1 MDKRVFLAAGLS
13 VVILI
18 AWQALFM
25 PDQPPP
31 APADKPPEDAVVET
45 VEIEPSRERE
55 IEQPTDLP
63 VEPEAPEL
71 AAAVQAERVSAMT
84 VSNEI
89 FELELT
95 NRGGIATS
103 WRLSDAT
110 TGFEPLELLPQ
121 IEAERALMLGVELD
135 DAALTGALN
144 TALYQVERVPVSASH
159 GLERGERITFT
170 WSDGL
175 GVEARKTLTFRR
187 NSYLVEVDLEVKDR
201 GRRLP
206 ARLVLGPGFG
216 EQEQGAA
223 NGMVGTYYYE
233 AVVWNRAGQVTH
245 RKKGKIDEP
254 GGVTGPIPW
263 AGLEDQ
269 YFAALVR
276 PDEPAGLIE
285 WRTVELVVSAPGDE
299 QEAREPEPYPIL
311 AVSIPESGAELFVGP
326 KKYGLLES
334 LGGGLE
340 KAVWFSSSAALAWI
354 ARGIFFGLLWIHDHT
369 IPNYGLA
376 IVLCT
381 FLLRL
386 LLFPVNQYSMVSMK
400 KTQLQMARLQP
411 KIKAIKAKYKKS
423 KDAESR
429 AKMNQDMMNLYKKEG
444 VNPMGGVSG
453 CLPLLAQFP
462 ILIAFYF
469 MLTVAVELRGAPFF
483 GWIKDLSVA
492 DPYWVTPLLMGA
504 TMFLQQKM
512 AMSKVKDPQQQQ
524 QQKIMMIMPFVF
536 TWICLQ
542 MPAGMVLYWFVNNVL
557 GIGQQWLVN
566 RHTTRLE
573 AAQQK
578 A

>member
-1 MDKRVFLAAGLS
+1 MDKRVFIAAGLS

-18 AWQALFM
+18 AWQALFV

-31 APADKPPEDAVVET
+31 APVDQPPEDAVVET
-45 VEIEPSRERE
+45 VDLESPRKPE
-55 IEQPTDLP
+55 IEQP
-63 VEPEAPEL
+63 VETEAPEL
-71 AAAVQAERVSAMT
+71 ATAVQAERVSKIV
-84 VSNEI
+84 VSNDV

-95 NRGGIATS
+95 NRGGVATS
-103 WRLSDAT
+103 WRLRDAT

-121 IEAERALMLGVELD
+121 IEPDRALTLGVELD
-135 DAALTGALN
+135 DAALTAALN
-144 TALYQVERVPVSASH
+144 EALYQVDRMPVSGAH
-159 GLERGERITFT
+159 GLGRGERITFT
-170 WSDGL
+170 WADGL
-175 GVEARKTLTFRR
+175 GVEARKSLTFRQEG
-187 NSYLVEVDLEVKDR
+187 YIVEVDLEVKDR

-206 ARLVLGPGFG
+206 TRLVLGPGFG
-216 EQEQGAA
+216 EQERAA
-223 NGMVGTYYYE
+223 GNGKVGTYYYE
-233 AVVWNRAGQVTH
+233 AVVWNRVGQVTH

-269 YFAALVR
+269 YFAALVL
-276 PDEPAGLIE
+276 PDEPAGRIG
-285 WRTVELVVSAPGDE
+285 WRSVELAVSASGDE
-299 QEAREPEPYPIL
+299 EEPREAAPYPIL
-311 AVSIPESGAELFVGP
+311 AVSIPDSGAQLFVGP
-326 KKYGLLES
+326 KKYRLLES
-334 LGGGLE
+334 LDGGLE
-340 KAVWFSSSAALAWI
+340 KSVWFSSSAALAWI
-354 ARGIFFGLLWIHDHT
+354 SRGIFFGLLWIHDHT

-381 FLLRL
+381 FLLRV

-400 KTQLQMARLQP
+400 KTQLQMSRLQP
-411 KIKAIKAKYKKS
+411 KIKAIKNKYKKS

-429 AKMNQDMMNLYKKEG
+429 AKMNQDMMALYKKEG

-542 MPAGMVLYWFVNNVL
+542 MPAGMVLYWFVNNIL

>member
-1 MDKRVFLAAGLS
+1 MDKRVFIAAGLS

-25 PDQPPP
+25 PDPPPP
-31 APADKPPEDAVVET
+31 APVDPTQDDAVVDT
-45 VEIEPSRERE
+45 VELQPSREAETERL
-55 IEQPTDLP
+55 QDQP
-63 VEPEAPEL
+63 VEPGVPAPAE
-71 AAAVQAERVSAMT
+71 AVQAERVSQIV

-103 WRLSDAT
+103 WRLRDAT
-110 TGFEPLELLPQ
+110 TGFEPLELLPR
-121 IEAERALMLGVELD
+121 IEPDRALTLGIELD

-144 TALYQVERVPVSASH
+144 EALYQVERMPISGSQ
-159 GLERGERITFT
+159 GRGSGERITFT
-170 WSDGL
+170 WADGL
-175 GVEARKTLTFRR
+175 GVEARKSLTFRR
-187 NSYLVEVDLEVKDR
+187 GEYLVEVELDVRDR

-223 NGMVGTYYYE
+223 NGKIGTYYYE
-233 AVVWNRAGQVTH
+233 AVVWKRAGEVTH
-245 RKKGKIDEP
+245 RKKGKVEEP

-269 YFAALVR
+269 YFAALVL
-276 PDEPAGLIE
+276 PDEPAGLIG
-285 WRTVELVVSAPGDE
+285 WRSVELIAATMGDE
-299 QEAREPEPYPIL
+299 EEPREPELYPIL
-311 AVSIPESGAELFVGP
+311 AVSIPASGAQLFVGP
-326 KKYGLLES
+326 KKYHLLES
-334 LGGGLE
+334 LEGGLE
-340 KAVWFSSSAALAWI
+340 EAVWFSSSAALAWI
-354 ARGIFFGLLWIHDHT
+354 SRGIFFGLLWIHDHT

-381 FLLRL
+381 FLLRV

-411 KIKAIKAKYKKS
+411 KIKAIKNKYKKT

-429 AKMNQDMMNLYKKEG
+429 AKMNQEMMALYKREG

-483 GWIKDLSVA
+483 GWIQDLSMA

-542 MPAGMVLYWFVNNVL
+542 MPAGMVLYWFVNNIL

-566 RHTTRLE
+566 RQTTRLE